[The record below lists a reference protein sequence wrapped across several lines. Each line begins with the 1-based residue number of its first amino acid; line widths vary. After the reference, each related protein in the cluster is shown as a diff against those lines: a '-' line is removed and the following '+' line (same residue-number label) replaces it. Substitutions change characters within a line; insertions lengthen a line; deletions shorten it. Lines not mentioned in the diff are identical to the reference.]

1 MTGILRWKWA
11 GLLLLG
17 CAWLGFAAD
26 SNTGNKPKDKQV
38 VDTKATKRPSA
49 GAVNFKKE
57 LGLPYP
63 SLGTLGA
70 RIEAARRAPDPV
82 ALAHAAS
89 ELAVAEKVSG
99 KKASVTSAA
108 LLKESAEVA
117 GLRKQVAELKA
128 TLEIAKQT
136 KAADDLSDQIEK
148 LVAQAKAFARK
159 QSAEAA
165 KNSPLGPPRKL
176 IVDNGTTDY
185 VDVYVNGFYKMRVD
199 PGSRNWCIIEHKWM
213 PTILK
218 AYGDL

>member
-63 SLGTLGA
+63 SLGTLGS

-82 ALAHAAS
+82 GLAHAAS
-89 ELAVAEKVSG
+89 ELHVAEKVSG
-99 KKASVTSAA
+99 KQASLTSQAVLQEAA
-108 LLKESAEVA
+108 ELAQ
-117 GLRKQVAELKA
+117 LRKQVTELKA
-128 TLEIAKQT
+128 VLQV
-136 KAADDLSDQIEK
+136 SQ
-148 LVAQAKAFARK
+148 QG
-159 QSAEAA
+159 EAA
-165 KNSPLGPPRKL
+165 QTVKTNLQQQIQMAQKINQQEKDAILKNENPTGTPRKVL
-176 IVDNGTTDY
+176 VNNYSTQY
-185 VDVYVNGFYKMRVD
+185 VDVYVNGYMKMQVG
-199 PGSRNWCIIEHKWM
+199 PGESKWCVIEHKWN
-213 PTILK
+213 PTVLK
-218 AYGDL
+218 